1 MNPKNA
7 HVPLEPNLVPV
18 SCPQVSNPS
27 VHSRADGR
35 TSCKVLA

>member
-7 HVPLEPNLVPV
+7 PVPLESKLAPV

-27 VHSRADGR
+27 EHFRADGR
-35 TSCKVLA
+35 ISCKVLA